1 MTNYPNSLIKDSLF
15 LQFYVTLKGLLKIV
29 IEKKILPSYVV
40 YLERLNRLLLKIE
53 KFLLDFGNI
62 QLGY

>member
-40 YLERLNRLLLKIE
+40 YLERLNRLLLRI
-53 KFLLDFGNI
+53 
-62 QLGY
+62 